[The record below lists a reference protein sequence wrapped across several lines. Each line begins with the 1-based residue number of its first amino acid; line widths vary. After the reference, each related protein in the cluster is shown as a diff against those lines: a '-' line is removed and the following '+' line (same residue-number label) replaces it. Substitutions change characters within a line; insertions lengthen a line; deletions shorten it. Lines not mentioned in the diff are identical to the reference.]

1 MKEQLEKYKF
11 EIMKEIVDF
20 IDEYEDPEL
29 ANRIY
34 KASLTEAVDDEGK
47 GDINKTFVALAS
59 VVSQFIKMSV
69 KIAKRDCHEEF
80 THKQLSDNFHKIL
93 DAYCQIA
100 DLEEEINR
108 KENND
113 GQGDTEANTGD

>member
-1 MKEQLEKYKF
+1 MKEIVEKYKF
-11 EIMKEIVDF
+11 EIPAETVDY
-20 IDEYEDPEL
+20 IDEFEDPEL
-29 ANRIY
+29 AHRIY
-34 KASLTEAVDDEGK
+34 KAALTEAVDDEGK

-59 VVSQFIKMSV
+59 VVNQFIKMSV

-93 DAYCQIA
+93 DAFAQVA
-100 DLEEEINR
+100 DLETEINE

-113 GQGDTEANTGD
+113 GQGDTEAEQGD